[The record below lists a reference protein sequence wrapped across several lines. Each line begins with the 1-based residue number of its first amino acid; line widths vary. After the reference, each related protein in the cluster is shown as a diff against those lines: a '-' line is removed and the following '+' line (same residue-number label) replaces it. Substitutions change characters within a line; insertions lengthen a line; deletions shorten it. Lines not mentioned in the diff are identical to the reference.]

1 MVTSEVLEQKNAMKE
16 EINSLHDNKTW
27 DIIALSKGKH
37 VVGDKQGYSTK

>member
-1 MVTSEVLEQKNAMKE
+1 MKE

-37 VVGDKQGYSTK
+37 VVGDK